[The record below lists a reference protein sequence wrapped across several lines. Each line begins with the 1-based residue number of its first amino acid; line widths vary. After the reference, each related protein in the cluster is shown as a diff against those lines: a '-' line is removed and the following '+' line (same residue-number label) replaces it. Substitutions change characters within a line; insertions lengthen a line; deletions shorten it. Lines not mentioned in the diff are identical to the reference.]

1 MRQLIFVSAILFLIS
16 GRTTAQC
23 CSGGTGS
30 PIAGGASQGVLSL
43 HQLELNTNFQFIDTD
58 RFFSGSARDTAK
70 YFDRFRSFYQYFR
83 VAYGVSERLTFSV
96 EMGNYLLKEEIGLNN
111 DPARTYSSSGFG
123 DLIIFPRYEVFNR
136 NRFGR
141 SSELTVGFGFKI
153 PLGSYNDSTG
163 NIEPF
168 SGTTYYVTNPQG
180 VQVTSGA
187 NDIIVYLFYSRG
199 FPKTDLR
206 VFATALYIGKG
217 WNPLG
222 EKLGDYVSLGLFASK
237 LLTPGLGA
245 TLQIRGE
252 WTDAMTVNP
261 NILMYSYPNYDPQ
274 ATGYKKVFVSP
285 QLNLTLGNITL
296 FAIADIPLYQYVN
309 RTQVGSTYQFT
320 AGLSFRVMK
329 RSSLPDFLQES

>member
-1 MRQLIFVSAILFLIS
+1 MKHIIFVSAFLFLIS
-16 GRTTAQC
+16 GTVNGQC

-58 RFFSGSARDTAK
+58 RFFTGSARDTNK
-70 YFDRFRSFYQYFR
+70 YFDRFRSLYQYFR
-83 VAYGVSERLTFSV
+83 IAYGVSDRLTFSV

-111 DPARTYSSSGFG
+111 DPARTYSSSGVG

-141 SSELTVGFGFKI
+141 TSELTLGLGFKI

-163 NIEPF
+163 NVEPF
-168 SGTTYYVTNPQG
+168 SGMTYYVTNPQG

-187 NDIIVYLFYSRG
+187 NDIIFYLFYSRG
-199 FPKTDLR
+199 FPKTDLK

-222 EKLGDYVSLGLFASK
+222 EKLGDYASLGLFASK
-237 LLTPGLGA
+237 SLTPGLGA
-245 TLQIRGE
+245 TLQVRGE
-252 WTDAMTVNP
+252 WTDAMKVNP
-261 NILMYSYPNYDPQ
+261 NILMFSYPNYDPE
-274 ATGYKKVFVSP
+274 ATGYKKVFLSP
-285 QLNLTLGNITL
+285 QLNLTLGMFTL
-296 FAIADIPLYQYVN
+296 FAIADIPLYQHVN
-309 RTQVGSTYQFT
+309 KTQVGSTYQFT
-320 AGLSFRVMK
+320 AGLSFRVFTK
-329 RSSLPDFLQES
+329 SSPPEFLQDS